1 MEDGIPSYYTE
12 FMNVY
17 GVYICRKSY
26 DSAMQRSI
34 ANPFATPPYARFGTY
49 KLSVLLHPLREVFW
63 KDRALVNTYGF
74 LPSDSKITLDAASIS
89 RTLGWL
95 PITYI
100 GVYET
105 IKAFLAHAFNIPF
118 ECQARVFSGR
128 EAEFAK
134 QMGKHNFVPVLME
147 HFQRTCAYVRSDSYE
162 RALRDFRMQ
171 FDADS
176 AVIDFKDRGLC
187 LLKNADGTKSTATFF
202 PYASDDEIRN
212 DPSHVQRQRT
222 EPLA

>member
-34 ANPFATPPYARFGTY
+34 ANPFATPPYARFGTS
-49 KLSVLLHPLREVFW
+49 KLSVLVHPLREVFW
-63 KDRALVNTYGF
+63 KDRALVNTYGAG
-74 LPSDSKITLDAASIS
+74 TEREASEH
-89 RTLGWL
+89 
-95 PITYI
+95 ITYN
-100 GVYET
+100 GVFAT

-118 ECQARVFSGR
+118 ECPACVFSGR
-128 EAEFAK
+128 DDEFAK
-134 QMGKHNFVPVLME
+134 QTRKHSFVPVLME
-147 HFQRTCAYVRSDSYE
+147 RFERTCAYVRSDSYA
-162 RALRDFRMQ
+162 RALGDFRMQ

-212 DPSHVQRQRT
+212 DASHVQRQRT